1 MAMQTRKRSN
11 SSSSSLN
18 SQAPSEQR
26 PKLNAIHELQDVKP
40 APKIVT
46 HEEWLKQRKE
56 LLQKEKQLTRHVDE
70 VIKARRELGWEKV
83 FDYTFDG
90 AFS

>member
-11 SSSSSLN
+11 SSSN
-18 SQAPSEQR
+18 GHTPSEQR
-26 PKLNAIHELQDVKP
+26 PKLNSIHEHQDVKP
-40 APKIVT
+40 APKVVT
-46 HEEWLKQRKE
+46 HEEWVKQRTE

-83 FDYTFDG
+83 ADYTFDG
-90 AFS
+90 MACC